1 MSYSFFSDDIY
12 FKKEYNYRTFIQD
25 WLFIMKLIFFLLGML
40 FSNLLCAVPVGDQI
54 VSLPGLGV
62 VKNKQ
67 YSGYLP
73 VSKTGSLFYWY
84 VEKDTPSKDA
94 PLVLWLNGGPGC
106 SSLYGFFMENGPY
119 QVNDQGELSPRQ
131 QSLTQFADYLVIDQ
145 PAGVGYSQ
153 GTLKSYANESQAM
166 DQLYSALQQFY
177 KMHPDLADKP
187 LFLAGQSYAGKYLP
201 QLAIRILKDA
211 HHLHLQGLILGDPWV
226 NPRLQQQANIDY
238 AYYHGLID
246 DKAREQVKDLYQ
258 TCVNEIDKKTPSS
271 RKANRACRKIQE
283 FIKLQASGLNLVNV
297 STGKEPD
304 DSLMVKYLN
313 RKEVRKA
320 LHIPNKAAK
329 FSTFSDLAA
338 DVLEVGEQD
347 SVAHLYPELLKA
359 GIKILIYNGL
369 DDGTDSSFLSADL
382 WLAALNQPAFAKA
395 QTHVWKSS
403 SEVAGYIKSAN
414 GLTQV
419 KVRGAGHL
427 APIDQ
432 PERIYELFQH
442 FVIEKSLLSLVAEN
456 E

>member
-1 MSYSFFSDDIY
+1 
-12 FKKEYNYRTFIQD
+12 
-25 WLFIMKLIFFLLGML
+25 MKLLFLLLGML
-40 FSNLLCAVPVGDQI
+40 FSNLLCAVPVADQI

-62 VKNKQ
+62 VKNRQ

-73 VSKTGSLFYWY
+73 VSKTSSLFYWY
-84 VEKDTPSKDA
+84 VDKNTPSKDA

-119 QVNDQGELSPRQ
+119 QVNAQGELSPRQ

-153 GTLKSYANESQAM
+153 GALKSSANESQAM
-166 DQLYSALQQFY
+166 DQLHAALQQFY
-177 KMHPDLADKP
+177 KMHPDLEKKP

-201 QLAIRILKDA
+201 QLAMRILKDD
-211 HHLHLQGLILGDPWV
+211 HHLHLQGLILGSPWV

-246 DKAREQVKDLYQ
+246 EQAREQVKELYQ

-271 RKANRACRKIQE
+271 RKANSSCRKIQE
-283 FIKLQASGLNLVNV
+283 FIKQQAGGLNLVNV

-304 DSLMVKYLN
+304 DTAMVKYLN
-313 RKEVRKA
+313 RKDVRKA

-329 FSTFSDLAA
+329 FSTFSDFAA
-338 DVLEVGEQD
+338 DILEVGEQD
-347 SVAHLYPELLKA
+347 SVAHLFPELLKA
-359 GIKILIYNGL
+359 GVKILIYNGL
-369 DDGTDSSFLSADL
+369 DDGTDSNFLGTDL
-382 WLAALNQPAFAKA
+382 WLAALKWPNQSAFADL
-395 QTHVWKSS
+395 QTHVWKISDD
-403 SEVAGYIKSAN
+403 VAGYIKSAD

-419 KVRGAGHL
+419 KIRGAGHL
-427 APIDQ
+427 AAIDQ
-432 PERIYELFQH
+432 PERDNELFQH
-442 FVIEKSLLSLVAEN
+442 FLIEKSLRSLIAEN